1 MSTYESNQMLYV
13 LVLISLYLAPFPLNM
28 RVIAAIAAIVAT
40 NEQFHQSAVDSGY
53 VYLVYLAGAVVGYRG
68 DYRGDDRAA

>member
-1 MSTYESNQMLYV
+1 
-13 LVLISLYLAPFPLNM
+13 M